1 MGLNSNHTVEEI
13 GGYRCAVVEKNITQQ
28 RADFLTNLLSGNG
41 YTVVCAPAAPP
52 KAKAAAKPAEN
63 AEGAEAVAP
72 VTEPAPA
79 PVAFDLGVT
88 DVTFNPTNAIYGRLL
103 KNAAGRTVTP
113 AYWAQQDSESRD
125 DKPYF
130 PVKY

>member
-13 GGYRCAVVEKNITQQ
+13 GGHRCALVEKNIALD
-28 RADFLTNLLSGNG
+28 RANFLTTLLSGNG

-52 KAKAAAKPAEN
+52 KTKAAAKPAEN
-63 AEGAEAVAP
+63 AEG
-72 VTEPAPA
+72 TEPTPA
-79 PVAFDLGVT
+79 PEVSAPTAFDLGVT
-88 DVTFNPTNAIYGRLL
+88 DITFNPINAVYGRLL
-103 KNAAGRTVTP
+103 RTANGRVVTP

>member
-13 GGYRCAVVEKNITQQ
+13 GGYRCAVVEKNIKQE

-52 KAKAAAKPAEN
+52 KAKAAAKPAE
-63 AEGAEAVAP
+63 GAET
-72 VTEPAPA
+72 TEAAAPAPEPSA

-88 DVTFNPTNAIYGRLL
+88 DVTFNPTNAIFGRLL
-103 KNAAGRTVTP
+103 KNALGKTVTP